1 VTGRDSQAAIALS
14 LAAGLRHMWMISPT
28 RLGACAGQSQKVLAL
43 LCQKAQHE
51 TCRSRAES
59 TRRSTPIVADAIGRA
74 QAGR

>member
-1 VTGRDSQAAIALS
+1 VTGSYSQAAIALS
-14 LAAGLRHMWMISPT
+14 FAAGLRHVWMTSPT
-28 RLGACAGQSQKVLAL
+28 PLGPCAGQSQKVLAL
-43 LCQKAQHE
+43 LCQIAQHE